1 MKVTEALKALAA
13 RLRASAEAEPELA
26 DMYNGMALETEGLEN
41 EGESDAQDQ
50 SKAVQKG
57 CGLVW

>member
-13 RLRASAEAEPELA
+13 GLRASAVAEPELA

-41 EGESDAQDQ
+41 EGE
-50 SKAVQKG
+50 
-57 CGLVW
+57 

>member
-26 DMYNGMALETEGLEN
+26 DMYSCMALETEELKKEDKRGTE
-41 EGESDAQDQ
+41 EAGGRTVHSD
-50 SKAVQKG
+50 
-57 CGLVW
+57 